1 MEGDLRPRG
10 PGRAGDRPDHGALR
24 PSHPL
29 SLAKESAITS
39 SSTASEADVARHFAT
54 VRYLAVVGTVS
65 TTATAAVCAVLD
77 LGLLAFALGLTCGQQ
92 VALQVKLQR
101 LQSAVVAVTTTAR
114 MPQQRDPS
122 D

>member
-10 PGRAGDRPDHGALR
+10 PGRAGHRPDHSAVR

-29 SLAKESAITS
+29 SPAKESAITS
-39 SSTASEADVARHFAT
+39 SSTAPEADVARHFAS

-65 TTATAAVCAVLD
+65 TAATTAVCALLD
-77 LGLLAFALGLTCGQQ
+77 LGFLSFALGLTCGQQ
-92 VALQVKLQR
+92 IALQIKLQR
-101 LQSAVVAVTTTAR
+101 LQSAVVAATTTAR
-114 MPQQRDPS
+114 MPQQRGQS